1 MSSSDDDDDA
11 ASTARKALKRL
22 SKALAA
28 LPPRDEQRNALPP
41 AARASCDVAA
51 AFALCAALH
60 AKHRLAGGWPVHAE
74 LQRCKALMVRARA
87 AEAELRPRVDAAA
100 AARHVAG
107 ALGAQPRHD
116 DDIGGLDALSE
127 TGSLKGSR

>member
-1 MSSSDDDDDA
+1 MRDASSPNNLCLGVAEQNRFLCTTLSVQLSSTSASSSTTGSMSSDDDDDDA
-11 ASTARKALKRL
+11 ASAARKALKRL

-60 AKHRLAGGWPVHAE
+60 AKHRLAGG
-74 LQRCKALMVRARA
+74 
-87 AEAELRPRVDAAA
+87 RPCTRSCS
-100 AARHVAG
+100 AAR
-107 ALGAQPRHD
+107 R
-116 DDIGGLDALSE
+116 
-127 TGSLKGSR
+127 

>member
-1 MSSSDDDDDA
+1 MSSSDDNDDA

-28 LPPRDEQRNALPP
+28 LPPRAEQRNALPP

-87 AEAELRPRVDAAA
+87 HQDRKSTRLNSS
-100 AARHVAG
+100 H
-107 ALGAQPRHD
+107 
-116 DDIGGLDALSE
+116 
-127 TGSLKGSR
+127 

>member
-1 MSSSDDDDDA
+1 MSSSDDDNDA

-22 SKALAA
+22 RKALAA

-60 AKHRLAGGWPVHAE
+60 AKSRLAGGLPVHAE
-74 LQRCKALMVRARA
+74 LQRCKALMVRARK

-107 ALGAQPRHD
+107 ALGAQPRN
-116 DDIGGLDALSE
+116 SYM
-127 TGSLKGSR
+127 RF

>member
-22 SKALAA
+22 RKALAA

-74 LQRCKALMVRARA
+74 LQPSVDKSAEMFLAYLACSADARRCLSCRQ
-87 AEAELRPRVDAAA
+87 DAMGL
-100 AARHVAG
+100 HT
-107 ALGAQPRHD
+107 LHD
-116 DDIGGLDALSE
+116 S
-127 TGSLKGSR
+127 